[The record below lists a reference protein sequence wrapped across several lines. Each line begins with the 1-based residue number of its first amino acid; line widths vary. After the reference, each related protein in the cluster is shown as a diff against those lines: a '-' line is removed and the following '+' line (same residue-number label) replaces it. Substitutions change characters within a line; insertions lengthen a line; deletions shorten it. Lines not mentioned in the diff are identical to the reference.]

1 MIDRVKVFAGSSAQA
16 LTEGICRHLGCE
28 PGLVEARKYYNDC
41 TMVRIAENV
50 RGCDVFVVQTAAP
63 PVNDNLMEL
72 LMLIDALK
80 RASARRVTAIMPLY
94 FYGQSDK
101 KDKGRISI
109 TARLVADLLQAAG
122 TDRVLT
128 IDLHA
133 AQVQG
138 FLHCPT
144 DQLTA
149 VPLLSAHFAAGD
161 LRETVAVAA
170 HVGRATRVRHY

>member
-80 RASARRVTAIMPLY
+80 GASARRVN
-94 FYGQSDK
+94 SSR
-101 KDKGRISI
+101 GRTHKSS
-109 TARLVADLLQAAG
+109 V
-122 TDRVLT
+122 
-128 IDLHA
+128 
-133 AQVQG
+133 
-138 FLHCPT
+138 
-144 DQLTA
+144 
-149 VPLLSAHFAAGD
+149 
-161 LRETVAVAA
+161 
-170 HVGRATRVRHY
+170 RVRGSLNNLWQV